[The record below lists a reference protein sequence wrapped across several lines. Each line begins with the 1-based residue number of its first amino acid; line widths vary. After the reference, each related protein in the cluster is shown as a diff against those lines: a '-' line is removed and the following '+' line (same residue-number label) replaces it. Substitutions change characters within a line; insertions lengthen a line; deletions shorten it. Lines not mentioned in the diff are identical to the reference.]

1 MRPWTI
7 CLAVALVFTGT
18 SLLIQKVQATP
29 TITVSGSVDGSGV
42 MEVDANSVSWTNV
55 SFGTPT
61 DLLVNGNDWNPSAD
75 PTFGI
80 GGAPLVPSDLNNYF
94 VSTNVLSGRDVANAQ
109 NENGHLFID
118 FADTPNGAD
127 NYSIQV
133 SFTPKPLPVASPSA
147 TLHVSASVD
156 GSDVLHISNSAA
168 TWSHGF
174 WGQPTNV
181 TLNGTSWDTVDNP
194 TLTNSGSTMFLPPGV
209 DLSTVQFSANAGRD
223 TATYQLFP
231 DHIDVYFADAP
242 LGASNYDVT
251 LQFGSVPEPD
261 GLWLSV
267 LGASALMIVSARQ
280 ALRRQLTPE
289 GRPSTTDFRS
299 N

>member
-1 MRPWTI
+1 MRPWTD
-7 CLAVALVFTGT
+7 CLVVALVFICA
-18 SLLIQKVQATP
+18 SLEIQNAQATP

-61 DLLVNGNDWNPSAD
+61 ELLVNGNHWNPSTD
-75 PTFGI
+75 PTLGI
-80 GGAPLVPSDLNNYF
+80 GGAPLVPSDLNDYF
-94 VSTNVLSGRDVANAQ
+94 VSTDVLSGRDVANAQ
-109 NENGHLFID
+109 IEKGHLFID

-133 SFTPKPLPVASPSA
+133 SFIPKPPPIVSPAA
-147 TLHVSASVD
+147 TLHVSATVD
-156 GSDVLHISNSAA
+156 GSDVLHITNTSA

-181 TLNGTSWDTVDNP
+181 TLNATPWDTVNNP
-194 TLTNSGSTMFLPPGV
+194 TLPNAGSTMFLPPGV
-209 DLSTVQFSANAGRD
+209 DLSTVRFSENAGRD

-231 DHIDVYFADAP
+231 DHIDVYFADTP
-242 LGASNYDVT
+242 VGASNYDVT

-267 LGASALMIVSARQ
+267 LGAGALVIAPARE
-280 ALRRQLTPE
+280 ALRRRG
-289 GRPSTTDFRS
+289 GRGCRA
-299 N
+299 